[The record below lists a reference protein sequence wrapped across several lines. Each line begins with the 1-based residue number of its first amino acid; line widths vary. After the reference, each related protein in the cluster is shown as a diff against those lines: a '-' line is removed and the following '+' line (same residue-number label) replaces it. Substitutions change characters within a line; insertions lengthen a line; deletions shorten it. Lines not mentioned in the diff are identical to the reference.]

1 MCGIAGLFDL
11 TGLRGVDPA
20 RLKRM
25 TAAMVHRGPDGDGA
39 HLEPGIGLG
48 HRRLAIID
56 LHTGHQPMADAQ
68 QQLQI
73 VYNGEV
79 YNYRELRT
87 ELEGKGHPF
96 LTQSDTEAILQGYHA
111 WGDDGLKRFNGMFAI
126 ALWDQKNQR
135 LLLAR
140 DPLGEKPLY
149 YAVSDDGWLLFGS
162 EINAVLAGL
171 GTTPPIRPDAVAD
184 YFAYGYVPD
193 PKSIFEGIF
202 KLEPGHKLVAEH
214 GMDRGKLRSEAYWR
228 LSASAGPAISADD
241 AKEELLERFGHAV
254 RARMVSDVPLG
265 AFLSGGVDS
274 SGVVALMA
282 QASDTPVRTCAMG
295 FPDPKYDETAYAQM
309 VADRYG
315 TDHYREVVEVE
326 AVDLVERLALA
337 YGEPFADESALPT
350 YRVSKLARSRVTVAL
365 SGDGGDEA
373 FAGYRRYPF
382 HMREEAVKAKL
393 PAGLRRL
400 IFGPLAA
407 LYPRAAW
414 APRMFRAKATFEAL
428 ATDRAAGYFR
438 AITVLPDA
446 MRRQLISGD
455 LMDSL
460 GGYDPTSVIR
470 RFAEEADTDNPLR
483 TAQYV
488 DMKTWLAGQML
499 VKVDRAAMANSLE
512 VRPPLLDPSL
522 VQWAVGLPDRLKVN
536 GFEGKWILKQALEP
550 LLPRELLYR
559 TKQGFSMPLAGWL
572 RGGLDDRIEALVA
585 ANGRLSASGL
595 FDMGFV
601 RKLASDHRSAM
612 ADNSKVLWALI
623 MFDAFLAKPW
633 VDAAADQTAAAA

>member
-11 TGLRGVDPA
+11 AGMRPVDPA
-20 RLKRM
+20 RLEQMKS
-25 TAAMVHRGPDGDGA
+25 AMLHRGPDGDGSF
-39 HLEPGIGLG
+39 LDPGIGLG

-56 LHTGHQPMADAQ
+56 LHTGHQPMVDAQ
-68 QQLQI
+68 KQLQI

-79 YNYRELRT
+79 YNYRELRAA
-87 ELEGKGHPF
+87 LEPKGHPF

-111 WGDDGLKRFNGMFAI
+111 WGDDALKRLNGMFAI
-126 ALWDQKNQR
+126 ALWDTAKQR

-140 DPLGEKPLY
+140 DPMGEKPLY
-149 YAVSDDGWLLFGS
+149 YAVSDDNWLLFGS

-171 GTTPPIRPDAVAD
+171 ATTPAIRPDAVAD

-193 PKSIFEGIF
+193 PKSIFDGIF
-202 KLEPGHKLVAEH
+202 KLEPGHKLVVER
-214 GMDRGKLRSEAYWR
+214 GMDRTALRSEAYWR
-228 LSASAGPAISADD
+228 LSAAAGPTISAED
-241 AKEELLERFGHAV
+241 AKEELLERFGNAV

-295 FPDPKYDETAYAQM
+295 FPDPKYDETEFAQR
-309 VADRYG
+309 VADKYG

-326 AVDLVERLALA
+326 AVDLVDRLALA

-365 SGDGGDEA
+365 SGDGGDDA

-393 PAGLRRL
+393 PAGLRRMV
-400 IFGPLAA
+400 FGPMAA

-414 APRMFRAKATFEAL
+414 APRAFRAKATFEAL

-446 MRRQLISGD
+446 LRRQLFSGD
-455 LMDSL
+455 LHNSL
-460 GGYDPTSVIR
+460 NGYDPTSVIR
-470 RFAEEADTDNPLR
+470 KFADDADTDNPLR

-488 DMKTWLAGQML
+488 DMKTWLSGQML

-522 VQWAVGLPDRLKVN
+522 VQWAMGLPDRLKVN

-550 LLPRELLYR
+550 LLPREFLYR
-559 TKQGFSMPLAGWL
+559 AKQGFSMPLAGWL

-585 ANGRLSASGL
+585 SNGRLASSGM
-595 FDMGFV
+595 FDMAFV
-601 RKLASDHRSAM
+601 RRLASDHRSSR
-612 ADNSKVLWALI
+612 ADNAKVLWALI
-623 MFDAFLAKPW
+623 MFDGFLAKPW
-633 VDAAADQTAAAA
+633 AA